1 LRAVWPTLTNK
12 LVLQGLKNQGI
23 LSACLILVSN
33 GHAVSMSFEHR
44 SCRQPWRKLW
54 TC

>member
-12 LVLQGLKNQGI
+12 LVLQGLKNQDI
-23 LSACLILVSN
+23 LSTCLILVSDA
-33 GHAVSMSFEHR
+33 HAVSMSFEHR
-44 SCRQPWRKLW
+44 SCRQPRRKLW